1 MQWYEL
7 DNLLD
12 LLHIAR
18 EPSRSVRV
26 FRDFFREYAGIVIV
40 IVIVIEK
47 YLRLYACIVFIVSD

>member
-26 FRDFFREYAGIVIV
+26 FRDFFREYACIV